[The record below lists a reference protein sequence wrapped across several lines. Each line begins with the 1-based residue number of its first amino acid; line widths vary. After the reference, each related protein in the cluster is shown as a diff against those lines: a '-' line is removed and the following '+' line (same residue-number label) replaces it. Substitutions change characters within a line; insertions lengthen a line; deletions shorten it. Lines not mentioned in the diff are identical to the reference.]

1 MDEIDR
7 FAEQATLF
15 RQWATDCRGSGAE
28 TAREGLVR
36 ITRLYA
42 AGLDLPSCLCDNAS
56 NRREPVTISSEER
69 QAVYENCSRLPFR
82 YYSEV
87 FNPLPIPAEEPVV
100 GDLAD
105 DVADIF
111 RDVMRGLQLY
121 TLNYRAAAGWE
132 WVMSLQSHWGE
143 HATSAI
149 RALHCW
155 IVQNEPD
162 CLNSIETGIC

>member
-1 MDEIDR
+1 M
-7 FAEQATLF
+7 
-15 RQWATDCRGSGAE
+15 
-28 TAREGLVR
+28 
-36 ITRLYA
+36 
-42 AGLDLPSCLCDNAS
+42 
-56 NRREPVTISSEER
+56 
-69 QAVYENCSRLPFR
+69 
-82 YYSEV
+82 
-87 FNPLPIPAEEPVV
+87 V